1 MNEKIKELAFQAAED
16 CIFEHAT
23 PSIVVEGEGGIY
35 KMEIP
40 NVFVEKFTEL
50 IVQECLTNMQ
60 NSDGDLDFAIWK
72 TKQQFEIKE

>member
-1 MNEKIKELAFQAAED
+1 
-16 CIFEHAT
+16 
-23 PSIVVEGEGGIY
+23 
-35 KMEIP
+35 MEIP